1 MTIDLYI
8 NMSEDNRIGKE
19 LQLVDSLTGTLKD
32 SCSIINPVI
41 KIEAENLSN
50 INYIFIPEF
59 SRFYFVTDAV
69 VLRENLW
76 QLTCHV
82 DVLESF
88 KDEILSHNAII
99 ARQENLWNLYQDDEM
114 FKTYSNPVLD
124 EIAWK
129 SDFSTW
135 KYFLALAGSS
145 DYTTP

>member
-19 LQLVDSLTGTLKD
+19 LQLVDTLTGTLKD

-41 KIEAENLSN
+41 KIEADNLSN

-114 FKTYSNPVLD
+114 FKIYSNPVLD

-135 KYFLALAGSS
+135 KYFLALAGSA